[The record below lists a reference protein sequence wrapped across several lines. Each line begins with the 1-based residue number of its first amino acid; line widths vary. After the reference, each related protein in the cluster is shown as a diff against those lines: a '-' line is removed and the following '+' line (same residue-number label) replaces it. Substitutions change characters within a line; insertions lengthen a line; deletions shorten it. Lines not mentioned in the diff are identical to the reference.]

1 MTALEAGGRWFKST
15 HADQFKT
22 KVNCMKQVISTEQK
36 PIKLWL
42 DDIEAG
48 ALEQA
53 KNLANLPFV
62 FRHIALM
69 PDAHQGYGMPIGGV
83 MATQGVVVPN
93 AVGVDIGCGMC
104 ALKTSI
110 PALDQETLKKI
121 MGGSKEYKGGI
132 RSNVPVGFSHHS
144 KKQDEAL
151 MPRITT
157 KLQIVEQEYSSALSQ
172 IGTLGGGNHFI
183 EIQQGNDGFVWLM
196 IHSGSRN
203 IGFKVAHHY
212 NELAIAL
219 NERWRSSVPKNWQ
232 LAFLPLDTQEG
243 QDYLEEMQYCV
254 DFALASRG
262 LMMELVKRSIVEI
275 VGDVSFG
282 EIINIA
288 HNYAAMEHHFGTNVM
303 IHRKGATKAY
313 PGKLG
318 IIPGSQGT
326 ASYIVQGKGEPESFM
341 SCSHGAG
348 RKMGR
353 KQAQRE
359 LSLDSE
365 IARLDALGVI
375 HGIRNAKDLDEAAG
389 AYKDISTVMENQADL
404 VDIAVELRPLAV
416 IKG

>member
-1 MTALEAGGRWFKST
+1 
-15 HADQFKT
+15 
-22 KVNCMKQVISTEQK
+22 MKQVISTEQK

-110 PALDQETLKKI
+110 PTIDQETLKKI

-132 RSNVPVGFSHHS
+132 RSAVPVGFSHHS

-151 MPRITT
+151 MPHGVDFDDN
-157 KLQIVEQEYSSALSQ
+157 KLPIVKREYYSALKQ

-183 EIQQGNDGFVWLM
+183 EMQQGNDGFVWLM

-212 NELAIAL
+212 NELAVAL
-219 NERWRSSVPKNWQ
+219 NERWTSSVPKNWQ
-232 LAFLPLDTQEG
+232 LDFLPLDTNEG

-262 LMMELVKRSIVEI
+262 FMMELVKRSILEV

-288 HNYAAMEHHFGTNVM
+288 HNYAAMEHHFGVNVM

-313 PGKLG
+313 PGQLG

-348 RKMGR
+348 RRMGR

-359 LSLDSE
+359 LSLDGE

-375 HGIRNAKDLDEAAG
+375 HGIRNAQDLDEAAG
-389 AYKDISTVMENQADL
+389 AYKDISTVIENQADL

>member
-1 MTALEAGGRWFKST
+1 
-15 HADQFKT
+15 
-22 KVNCMKQVISTEQK
+22 MKRVISTEQN

-42 DDIEAG
+42 DDIEDG

-62 FRHIALM
+62 FRHIAIM
-69 PDAHQGYGMPIGGV
+69 PDSHQGYGMPIGGV

-104 ALKTSI
+104 AVKTSI
-110 PALDQETLKKI
+110 PTMDQTTLKKI
-121 MGGSKEYKGGI
+121 MGGSKEFKGGI
-132 RSNVPVGFSHHS
+132 RAAVPVGFSHHS
-144 KKQDEAL
+144 KRQDESL
-151 MPRITT
+151 MPGGIDFDAAR
-157 KLQIVEQEYSSALSQ
+157 LPIVKQEYYSALKQ

-183 EIQQGNDGFVWLM
+183 EIQQGSDGFVWLM

-212 NELAIAL
+212 NELAITL
-219 NERWRSSVPKNWQ
+219 NERWQVSVPKNWQ
-232 LAFLPLDTQEG
+232 LAFLPLETEEG
-243 QDYLEEMQYCV
+243 QAYLEEMQYCV
-254 DFALASRG
+254 DFALASRS
-262 LMMELVKRSIVEI
+262 LMMERIKACFADV
-275 VGDVSFG
+275 VGDVEFG
-282 EIINIA
+282 GLINIA
-288 HNYAAMEHHFGTNVM
+288 HNYAALEHHFKTNVM

-313 PGKLG
+313 DGQLG

-326 ASYIVQGKGEPESFM
+326 ASYIVRGKGEPESFM

-359 LSLDSE
+359 LCLE
-365 IARLDALGVI
+365 TEKARLDALGVI
-375 HGIRNAKDLDEAAG
+375 HAIRTEKDLDEAAG
-389 AYKDISTVMENQADL
+389 AYKDISTVMSNQAEL
-404 VDIAVELRPLAV
+404 VDIEVELRPLAV